1 MHDNLEGSGFI
12 HICAF
17 LFPPLELTAH
27 RNLQKYPNCRVYF
40 AMHGFHP
47 SHIAADLR
55 IAAERRK
62 RVSGKR
68 KGEVTTDSD
77 AWISRGRKRQLSI
90 LVVSLSTIFVLLFFG
105 LLLIFF
111 WMYGKR
117 KDGRRVPCDIP
128 SIRCSN
134 LYLNP
139 NSNENIGDSASYR
152 WLRSG
157 YSDTRISFIST
168 LLTKLNRYIVSGILH
183 SDDIAKIS

>member
-27 RNLQKYPNCRVYF
+27 RNLQKYPNCRAYF

-55 IAAERRK
+55 ISAERGE

-111 WMYGKR
+111 G
-117 KDGRRVPCDIP
+117 C
-128 SIRCSN
+128 
-134 LYLNP
+134 
-139 NSNENIGDSASYR
+139 
-152 WLRSG
+152 
-157 YSDTRISFIST
+157 T
-168 LLTKLNRYIVSGILH
+168 VSEKTDAAFLVIFHRFGAQIC
-183 SDDIAKIS
+183 IAQS